1 MAVTPTQAPATAAG
15 PEIKDPTLTQQ
26 LMLDAP
32 FGDDLCVIS
41 ARGTGKSLG
50 IVMLVARDAAHWKE
64 RYSCLITRT
73 TYQGLTELQGLL
85 WRYLSVA
92 FPGTTYSGGDM
103 TFRVG
108 GKDMPFGRVELAYT
122 GAGPAEQVR
131 ALARLQGRSFICAIH
146 DEVGNHFD
154 AGPHRF
160 LLRCDSGSGAVAA
173 GGGLTSGVVRG
184 GCSRSRPVLV
194 SGGVVWGDESPRVQ
208 PGRCSAAIAASMRAC
223 SNVVSSWC

>member
-1 MAVTPTQAPATAAG
+1 
-15 PEIKDPTLTQQ
+15 
-26 LMLDAP
+26 
-32 FGDDLCVIS
+32 
-41 ARGTGKSLG
+41 
-50 IVMLVARDAAHWKE
+50 MLVARDAAHWKE

-154 AGPHRF
+154 AGFIDSAAATLRGPAWVPTRTI
-160 LLRCDSGSGAVAA
+160 LLGNP
-173 GGGLTSGVVRG
+173 GGPFH
-184 GCSRSRPVLV
+184 PVLQARY
-194 SGGVVWGDESPRVQ
+194 GIPAGYPE
-208 PGRCSAAIAASMRAC
+208 PGKASRFFSEDLGKHCIFASFTAAS
-223 SNVVSSWC
+223 NQHLDLD